1 MRVTAQRLADDR
13 IEFALQQREAD
24 GAWSER
30 MLPRGRFFP
39 AEPNVG
45 RWLNSTPLTV
55 RAPGASA
62 DSDGVEVRITAQR
75 LADSRTEFALQQREA
90 DGEWGERLLPRAR
103 FFPASTAVGR
113 WLSSTPLTVSTPST
127 AGSMVQGGAADA
139 APTPAC
145 GSREQDALVALY
157 NAMDGA
163 NWLRN
168 TNWSSEEPVGN
179 WYGVT
184 TDSGGCV
191 TDLELA
197 SNRLSG
203 AMPAELGNLSML
215 RVLNLSENNR
225 LSGAIP
231 PELGN
236 LSRLETLDLSDQTGQ
251 PDYSHALSGSIPPEL
266 GNLASLRILD
276 LSWHRLSGEIPT
288 ALGNLTNLE
297 TLELHGN
304 SMLSGAIPTELGN
317 LAHLRSLR
325 LNHNDLSGAI
335 PAELGQLSELRQ
347 LFLSSNSLDG
357 AIPEELGELARL
369 EGLYLGNND
378 LSGPIPAALGSLSRL
393 VTLDLR
399 DNHLSGDVPSELA
412 NLSALHS
419 YYLHGNSLTGCIP
432 ARFRALR
439 STYATYAF
447 DDPRPDLPPFCEET
461 GSCATGTA
469 VPAASTN
476 PGLVADCDALLAAVD
491 ILPGEATLN
500 WTASTPIARW
510 QGVTLGGSVPASGV
524 TEVDVEDHR
533 AILHTG
539 VSHVKEDY
547 GGQGKRELVGVA
559 AQAGGRG

>member
-1 MRVTAQRLADDR
+1 MGRTAAAEGAVLPGIDRGRALAVQH
-13 IEFALQQREAD
+13 AAD
-24 GAWSER
+24 GKHAEYRGIDGSG
-30 MLPRGRFFP
+30 RGRRCP
-39 AEPNVG
+39 AHS
-45 RWLNSTPLTV
+45 LH
-55 RAPGASA
+55 AGA
-62 DSDGVEVRITAQR
+62 GNR
-75 LADSRTEFALQQREA
+75 
-90 DGEWGERLLPRAR
+90 
-103 FFPASTAVGR
+103 
-113 WLSSTPLTVSTPST
+113 
-127 AGSMVQGGAADA
+127 
-139 APTPAC
+139 
-145 GSREQDALVALY
+145 DALAALY

-191 TDLELA
+191 THLELA

-393 VTLDLR
+393 GTLDLR

-419 YYLHGNSLTGCIP
+419 YYLHGNPLTGCIP
-432 ARFRALR
+432 ARFRSLR
-439 STYATYAF
+439 SSYATYAF